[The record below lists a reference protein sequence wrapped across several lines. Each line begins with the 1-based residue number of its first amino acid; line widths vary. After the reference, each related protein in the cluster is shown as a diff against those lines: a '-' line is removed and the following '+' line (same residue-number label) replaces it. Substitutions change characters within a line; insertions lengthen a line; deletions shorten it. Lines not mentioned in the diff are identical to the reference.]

1 MKDESTCCNA
11 PIILTDICLD
21 CKEHCDKEN

>member
-11 PIILTDICLD
+11 PIILADICSD
-21 CKEHCDKEN
+21 CKEHCDKEI

>member
-11 PIILTDICLD
+11 PIILTDICSD
-21 CKEHCDKEN
+21 CKEHCDKEI